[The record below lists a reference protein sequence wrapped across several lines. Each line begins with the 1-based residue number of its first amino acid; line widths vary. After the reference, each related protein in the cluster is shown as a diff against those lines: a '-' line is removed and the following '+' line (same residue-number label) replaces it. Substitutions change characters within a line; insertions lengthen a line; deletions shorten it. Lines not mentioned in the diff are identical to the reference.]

1 MEKKELVKKCL
12 PFWEHLS
19 KDEKERV
26 EISMVY
32 KAFSKGEFIS
42 GHTDS
47 CMGMIIVDEGD
58 VRVSIIS
65 EDGRQ
70 ITLFHVV
77 DKEVCVTT
85 ASCVIEQLT
94 FETVISAERETKL
107 WVIPAVTL
115 GWLADRNIYA
125 KAFMYELLTERF
137 SSAVWVMEQILF
149 KRFNQRLAGFLLSCF
164 ERSGSAEI
172 LMTQEEIAAEV
183 NTAREVVARML
194 KQFAADHLVELKR
207 GKIILKNIK
216 ALKNI

>member
-1 MEKKELVKKCL
+1 MDKTELVKKCL
-12 PFWEHLS
+12 PFWEQLS

-26 EISMVY
+26 EISLVY
-32 KAFSKGEFIS
+32 KVFSKGEFIS

-47 CMGMIIVDEGD
+47 CMGMIIVEEGD

-70 ITLFHVV
+70 ITLFHVA
-77 DKEVCVTT
+77 DREVCVTT

-137 SSAVWVMEQILF
+137 SSVVWVMEQILF
-149 KRFNQRLAGFLLSCF
+149 KRFDQRLAGFLLSCF
-164 ERSGSAEI
+164 ERSGNAEI

-194 KQFAADHLVELKR
+194 KQFASDHLVELKR

-216 ALKNI
+216 ALENI